1 MTGFDNY
8 KNNNYKQDDILM
20 KIYDF
25 FHKKFNFKVKRI
37 IINSFIAFSLS
48 ACVTFTGLYIY
59 KKVHIKEAGI
69 GGFETSAVPQFTE
82 VLEDSFES
90 QNVITGE
97 DNLDLM
103 AQVFDE
109 DEAESKDVSSL
120 ELCYSIYR
128 IKSGDMIGF
137 IADRFGVTQD
147 TIISVNNI
155 RQSRNI
161 QIGQYLKIPSMPG
174 IIYTIK
180 NDSETIQSISDKYEI
195 SAEKCARVNSL
206 SLDAKLTPGKT
217 LFLPDAELDWTTR
230 QEINGD
236 LFHKPIKARYY
247 LSSRFG
253 WRASPFTGKR
263 SYHSGVD
270 MACPQGTNVYA
281 ALSGKVTT
289 VGYNSVYGNYIIITH
304 HSGYKTL
311 YGHLSATLVSKGEKV
326 FTDTKIGKVGSTGM
340 STGPHLHFTVFKF
353 GKTVDPQLLW
363 R

>member
-48 ACVTFTGLYIY
+48 ACVTFTGLHIY

-128 IKSGDMIGF
+128 IKQGDMIGF

-180 NDSETIQSISDKYEI
+180 ND
-195 SAEKCARVNSL
+195 
-206 SLDAKLTPGKT
+206 
-217 LFLPDAELDWTTR
+217 
-230 QEINGD
+230 
-236 LFHKPIKARYY
+236 
-247 LSSRFG
+247 
-253 WRASPFTGKR
+253 
-263 SYHSGVD
+263 
-270 MACPQGTNVYA
+270 
-281 ALSGKVTT
+281 
-289 VGYNSVYGNYIIITH
+289 
-304 HSGYKTL
+304 
-311 YGHLSATLVSKGEKV
+311 
-326 FTDTKIGKVGSTGM
+326 
-340 STGPHLHFTVFKF
+340 
-353 GKTVDPQLLW
+353 
-363 R
+363 